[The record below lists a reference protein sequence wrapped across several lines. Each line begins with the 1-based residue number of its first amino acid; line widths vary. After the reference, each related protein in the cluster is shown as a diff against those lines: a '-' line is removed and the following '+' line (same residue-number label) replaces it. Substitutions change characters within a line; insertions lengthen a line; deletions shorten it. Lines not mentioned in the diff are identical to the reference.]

1 MNTVYKK
8 TESVVTRE
16 IAGETMLI
24 PISSQLADMQQI
36 FALDAVS
43 ALIWSLLDGN
53 HRFEDLVAAVTRDFD
68 VTQEMATADANRFL
82 DELCEVGLVEPV

>member
-1 MNTVYKK
+1 MSIVFKR

-24 PISSQLADMQQI
+24 PITSQLADMQQI

-43 ALIWSLLDGN
+43 ALIWSLLDGT
-53 HRFEDLVAAVTRDFD
+53 HTLQELIAAVTNDFE
-68 VTQEMATADANRFL
+68 VTAEVATADANRFL
-82 DELCEVGLVEPV
+82 DELCEAGLVESV

>member
-1 MNTVYKK
+1 MNKCYKK

-24 PISSQLADMQQI
+24 PITSQLADMQQI

-43 ALIWSLLDGN
+43 ALIWSLLDGT
-53 HRFEDLVAAVTRDFD
+53 HTLQELIAAVTNDFE
-68 VTQEMATADANRFL
+68 VTAEVATADANLFL
-82 DELCEVGLVEPV
+82 AELSEVGLVESV